1 MLFGIC
7 VGCAVQLA
15 IIILL
20 LALALSWAGVIRLP
34 LAVIGCA
41 YLLWLSWKLFQAAS
55 PDAKEQAQPMSLLSG
70 ALFQAVN
77 PKARLM
83 VINVA
88 ILFTPR
94 EGATFVHTLSIIAGF
109 ALLNLPCVLLWAVL
123 GDRLRNALRVTETAR
138 LQRRDV
144 RADGRHRAV
153 VAVRR
158 MARGLCLAAA
168 ERRESGRLFGADAG
182 DQVGNGQHHGGAH
195 HLLITLALHGD
206 QRFIRLARLQE
217 GRHRRQRGHAVQL
230 AERPEDFV
238 VDEAVFRTVVVQLFA
253 HRHQQL
259 GVFIFV
265 AGDHPS
271 PYISFRRTDRSP
283 AGRCRTIAV
292 RRHISPRSRPC
303 GIPAPPAR

>member
-1 MLFGIC
+1 MTIADLWFCHHPIAAIMLILVITVIFKGTCHAGLRLCQLRHRHVDHPGPNNLLLASSGVNFGLRRTLPMLFGIC

-15 IIILL
+15 IIIPL

-123 GDRLRNALRVTETAR
+123 GDRLRNALRVT
-138 LQRRDV
+138 
-144 RADGRHRAV
+144 
-153 VAVRR
+153 
-158 MARGLCLAAA
+158 
-168 ERRESGRLFGADAG
+168 
-182 DQVGNGQHHGGAH
+182 
-195 HLLITLALHGD
+195 
-206 QRFIRLARLQE
+206 
-217 GRHRRQRGHAVQL
+217 
-230 AERPEDFV
+230 
-238 VDEAVFRTVVVQLFA
+238 
-253 HRHQQL
+253 
-259 GVFIFV
+259 
-265 AGDHPS
+265 
-271 PYISFRRTDRSP
+271 
-283 AGRCRTIAV
+283 
-292 RRHISPRSRPC
+292 
-303 GIPAPPAR
+303 